1 MPSQLERQW
10 WFIAPV
16 SALAVLLT
24 MYVMRSAG
32 IVHPYNIAQWILY
45 ILCAVGLQ
53 RGLSLAGWLLALW
66 VAPSSALLKNTR

>member
-32 IVHPYNIAQWILY
+32 IVHPYNTAQWILY
-45 ILCAVGLQ
+45 ILCSVGLQ
-53 RGLSLAGWLLALW
+53 RGLSFLGWFLVLW
-66 VAPSSALLKNTR
+66 VAPSSAIMKNSR